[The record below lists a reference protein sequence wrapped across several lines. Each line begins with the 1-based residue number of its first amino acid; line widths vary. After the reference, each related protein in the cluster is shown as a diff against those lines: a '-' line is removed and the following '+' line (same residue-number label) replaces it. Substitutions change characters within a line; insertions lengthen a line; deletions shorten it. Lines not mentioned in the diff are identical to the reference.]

1 MKPHSIKQLFTQYK
15 MLALL
20 IAVALIWAFFSWK
33 TQGSFLTPRNLSNLL
48 RQMSVTGILACGMVL
63 VIIAG

>member
-48 RQMSVTGILACGMVL
+48 RQ
-63 VIIAG
+63 